1 MKDKIEALWQ
11 QDLIKVIMS
20 NGHFQ
25 DYQKIV
31 MRPVQIKNQAV
42 YQFEM
47 FTKTQVFHKNVNQVE
62 AGALIEEIME
72 SMKQMDVFSKEKVT
86 TIKRSKKGKVMEHSH
101 KQINPLKQVSGN
113 DRKKKYLLEEG
124 YQIPAFV
131 DLGIMSQDGTI
142 IKAKYDKFK
151 QINRF
156 IEMVDDLLRNE
167 SITKLNIIDFG
178 CGKSYLTFIL
188 YYYLV
193 EIRKIQVQM
202 VGLDLKKDVIRKCN
216 EIKDRYG
223 YEHLRFEL
231 GDIHGYHPDFDVD
244 MVISLHACDV
254 ATDFALANAIQ
265 WNAKYI
271 LSVPC
276 CQKEVNHTIQD
287 STNPILSY
295 GLLKERYSALATDT
309 IRAKVL
315 EACGYQVQVLE
326 FVDMIHSPKNILLRC
341 RLLRHHRPVVLP
353 NELLDWITS
362 MQLKPTL
369 IKELKNMGIVQ
380 NASKQSND

>member
-1 MKDKIEALWQ
+1 MNQKIENVWE
-11 QDLIKVIMS
+11 QDFLKVIMS
-20 NGHFQ
+20 NGSFQ
-25 DYQKIV
+25 EYKKIV
-31 MRPVQIKNQAV
+31 MRPIQIKNQSL

-47 FTKTQVFHKNVNQVE
+47 FTKTQAFHKNLNQE
-62 AGALIEEIME
+62 DARQWMQEIME
-72 SMKQMDVFSKEKVT
+72 SMNQIDVFCKDHIT
-86 TIKRSKKGKVMEHSH
+86 TIKRSKKGKIMEHTH
-101 KQINPLKQVSGN
+101 KQVNPVKQVSGN

-131 DLGIMSQDGTI
+131 DLGITTKEGTI

-156 IEMVDDLLRNE
+156 IEMVDDLLRQKNV
-167 SITKLNIIDFG
+167 TKLNIIDFG

-193 EIRKIQVQM
+193 EVRKISVQM
-202 VGLDLKKDVIRKCN
+202 VGLDLKKDVIRTCN
-216 EIKDRYG
+216 EIRDRYG
-223 YEHLRFEL
+223 YENLRFEL
-231 GDIHGYHPDFDVD
+231 GDIHGYHPDFAVD

-265 WNAKYI
+265 WKAKYI

-276 CQKEVNHTIQD
+276 CQKEVNHSIQD
-287 STNPILSY
+287 ASNPILSY
-295 GLLKERYSALATDT
+295 GLLKERYSALVTDT

-341 RLLRHHRPVVLP
+341 QLMRDLQTVQLPIDLL
-353 NELLDWITS
+353 EWIQQ
-362 MQLKPTL
+362 MHLQPTL
-369 IKELKNMGIVQ
+369 IKELTNMGIIQ
-380 NASKQSND
+380 DALK